1 MVIVI
6 GIAIAG
12 ILFLLRVLFAWLRDE
27 WLHRESVAVVKAK
40 LQSDEPRITFAN
52 QSPKHL
58 LFEARL
64 KNAAKAANPAES
76 AAKLH
81 APSRAIRL

>member
-1 MVIVI
+1 MVIII

-27 WLHRESVAVVKAK
+27 WFHRESVAVVRAK
-40 LQSDEPRITFAN
+40 LQSDETQIAFAN
-52 QSPKHL
+52 QSPKHFV
-58 LFEARL
+58 FEARL
-64 KNAAKAANPAES
+64 KNAAMAANTAEGV
-76 AAKLH
+76 AKLH